1 MYNQVFPTILK
12 SKLLESQALHFLRF
26 SWIVLELSGT
36 LNLENQN

>member
-12 SKLLESQALHFLRF
+12 SKVLENQALQFLRF
-26 SWIVLELSGT
+26 SWIVLEFSGT